1 MRVLYPYSHAV
12 SLADIALL
20 ALFTF
25 MAGRPAELNPFFT
38 QTTTLKGVGPRV
50 AEALGRAMGKRIKD
64 LLLTPPTGLIDRSY
78 RPKIADAKTDEIAT
92 FSVTVGRHM
101 EPSNRNRPYR
111 IRVFDETGDM
121 TLTFFKARAD
131 YLKRVLPEGTQR
143 IISGKTEVFNAELQ
157 MTHPDYMLAP
167 ENAADMRLYETLYPL
182 SAGLSQKVAGKAVM
196 GALQKIPTLPE
207 WLDTAMATQQD
218 WPSFH
223 EAVLRLHAPEHPMDV
238 KVDAP
243 PRRRLA
249 YDELFA
255 KQLAMALIRE
265 NTRRAKGRVLKAK
278 GQYVEDVLKAA
289 PFQPTGAQSKAFNE
303 ISEDMT
309 SPYRMARLLQGDV
322 GAGKTFVAAMACAQ
336 ACEAGAQ
343 VALMAPTEILA
354 RQHAKTLKA
363 MLEPAGL
370 TVEAITGRDKG
381 RPREALATGLS
392 EGYIDVAIG
401 THALFQD
408 GVEFKDLGLVII
420 DEQHRFGVHDR
431 LKLTEKGRNPDLLV
445 MTATPIPRTLALTA
459 YGDLDVSILD
469 EKPAGRKPIETRILP
484 LQRLDDVIDGIG
496 RIIEK
501 GDQVYWVCPLVED
514 SELIDLSSVEDRH
527 RQLTAIFGERVG
539 LLHGRLSAQE
549 KDEISNAFKAGQYDI
564 LVATTVIEVG
574 VDTPNATIMVIEHAE
589 RFGLAQ
595 LHQLRGRVGRGDKA
609 SSCLLLYK
617 GPLSVNGKARLEI
630 MRQSEDGFLIAEKDW
645 ELRGSGDLLGAR
657 QSGLPAY
664 KLADL
669 DKHKALL
676 ETASQDARL
685 LAQMDPALET
695 PRGQAARYLL
705 YLFEQDFGIA
715 LMRAG

>member
-1 MRVLYPYSHAV
+1 MRPQ
-12 SLADIALL
+12 
-20 ALFTF
+20 ALFPVF
-25 MAGRPAELNPFFT
+25 ADV
-38 QTTTLKGVGPRV
+38 TTLKGVGPRV
-50 AEALGRAMGKRIKD
+50 SEALGRAMGTRIKD
-64 LLLTPPTGLIDRSY
+64 LLLTPPSGLIDRSY
-78 RPKIADAKTDEIAT
+78 TPKISEAKTDEICSFT
-92 FSVTVGRHM
+92 VTIGTHM
-101 EPSNRNRPYR
+101 APSNRNRPYR

-121 TLTFFKARAD
+121 TLTFFKARGD
-131 YLKRVLPEGTQR
+131 YLRRTLPEGSTR

-157 MTHPDYMLAP
+157 MTHPDYILAP
-167 ENAADMRLYETLYPL
+167 ENADDLPLYETLYPL
-182 SAGLSQKVAGKAVM
+182 SAGLSQKVARKAVM
-196 GALQKIPTLPE
+196 GALQKTPTLPE
-207 WLDTAMATQQD
+207 WLDDAMLKQQD

-223 EAVLRLHAPEHPMDV
+223 EAILRLHAPEHPVDV

-243 PRRRLA
+243 PRLRLA

-255 KQLAMALIRE
+255 KQLAMALVRE
-265 NTRRAKGRVLKAK
+265 NTRRAKGRPLVAT
-278 GQYVEDVLKAA
+278 GQYVNDLLKGA
-289 PFQPTGAQSKAFNE
+289 PFKPTGAQTHAFSE
-303 ISEDMT
+303 ISADMT

-336 ACEAGAQ
+336 AAEAGAQ

-354 RQHAKTLKA
+354 RQHAQTLKT
-363 MLEPAGL
+363 MLEPVGL

-381 RPREALATGLS
+381 KPRQALATGLA
-392 EGYIDVAIG
+392 EGYIDVVVG

-408 GVEFKDLGLVII
+408 AVEFKDLGLVII

-431 LKLTEKGRNPDLLV
+431 LKLTEKGHKPDLLV

-459 YGDLDVSILD
+459 YGDLDVSKLD

-484 LQRLDDVIDGIG
+484 LQRLDDVIDGVG
-496 RIIEK
+496 RAIKK

-527 RQLTAIFGERVG
+527 RQLTAIFGNRVG
-539 LLHGRLSAQE
+539 LLHGRLSAQDKE
-549 KDEISNAFKAGQYDI
+549 AMSQAFKRGDYDI

-574 VDTPNATIMVIEHAE
+574 VDAPNATIMVIEHAE

-595 LHQLRGRVGRGDKA
+595 LHQLRGRVGRGDKQ
-609 SSCLLLYK
+609 STCLLMYK

-645 ELRGSGDLLGAR
+645 ELRGSGDLLGSR
-657 QSGLPAY
+657 QSGLPNY

-669 DKHKALL
+669 DKHKSLL
-676 ETASQDARL
+676 ETAVQDARL
-685 LAQMDPALET
+685 LAQTDPALNT
-695 PRGQAARYLL
+695 PRGEAARNLL

-715 LMRAG
+715 LMKAG